1 MAEPLQRRI
10 FPDDSA
16 SQQKTFENPGP
27 WHARIHLASLKGYGE
42 NKAAIGAQALS
53 AWTWIVRFVAVI
65 GMSLATPPFEIG
77 LKMPASTKPSCR
89 DGRNQNLPSYLGET
103 GAGAVWR

>member
-1 MAEPLQRRI
+1 MK
-10 FPDDSA
+10 F
-16 SQQKTFENPGP
+16 
-27 WHARIHLASLKGYGE
+27 
-42 NKAAIGAQALS
+42 
-53 AWTWIVRFVAVI
+53 IVVI
-65 GMSLATPPFEIG
+65 GMFLATPPFEIG